1 MSERFVHHSSQP
13 TDGSGLALAPH
24 GCMLPVMTEQSP
36 YVPLQPVTNA
46 DEVQAILGEQYDS
59 QVGKVIDHID
69 EHCRAWIERSPF
81 VVISSS
87 SATGAMDVS
96 PKGDPAGFVRVLD
109 RTTLAVPDRPGNH
122 RGDTFRNVLEN
133 PHVGLLFVVPKRREV
148 VRVSG
153 TALIVRDEPLL
164 RSMAVGDKVPSLALV
179 VRVQEA
185 MFHCGK
191 SMMRSHLWEPEL
203 WGPVEGLPTYGR
215 ALVDHAAL
223 DTPVADMERMT
234 HLNEKYRLYDE

>member
-1 MSERFVHHSSQP
+1 MVRS
-13 TDGSGLALAPH
+13 A
-24 GCMLPVMTEQSP
+24 C
-36 YVPLQPVTNA
+36 VPKQVVTSV
-46 DEVQAILGEQYDS
+46 DEVEAILGEQFES
-59 QVGKVIDHID
+59 QVDKVIDHID

-81 VVISSS
+81 VVISSAS
-87 SATGAMDVS
+87 SVGAMDVS

-109 RTTLAVPDRPGNH
+109 PKTLAVPDRPGNH

-133 PHVGLLFVVPKRREV
+133 PHVGLMFIVPKRREV

-153 TALIVRDEPLL
+153 TALIVKDEPLL
-164 RSMAVGDKVPSLALV
+164 KSMAVRDKVPVLALLV
-179 VRVQEA
+179 QVQEA

-191 SMMRSHLWEPEL
+191 SMIRSHMWEPEL

-223 DTPVADMERMT
+223 ETPVADMERMM

>member
-1 MSERFVHHSSQP
+1 MDVETGYIPQQVVE
-13 TDGSGLALAPH
+13 D
-24 GCMLPVMTEQSP
+24 
-36 YVPLQPVTNA
+36 A
-46 DEVQAILGEQYDS
+46 DELLGILGEQFES

-69 EHCRAWIERSPF
+69 DHCRAWIERSPF
-81 VVISSS
+81 VVVSSA

-109 RTTLAVPDRPGNH
+109 RKTLAVPDRPGNH

-133 PHVGLLFVVPKRREV
+133 PHVGLMFVVPKRREV

-153 TALIVRDEPLL
+153 TAVVVRDEPLL
-164 RSMAVGDKVPSLALV
+164 ASMAVGDKVPTLALV
-179 VRVQEA
+179 VSVREA

-191 SMMRSHLWEPEL
+191 SMIRSHMWEPDL
-203 WGPVEGLPTYGR
+203 WGPVDGLPTYAE

-223 DTPVADMERMT
+223 DTPLGDVEWMMAF
-234 HLNEKYRLYDE
+234 NEEHRLYDD